1 MADGR
6 DALRKWQE
14 KRGFNQREMADVLGF
29 HETYVCQI
37 LKGNRFP
44 ALANAVRIER
54 VTGIPVE
61 SWLARRSTKAASH
74 VSKTAVSPEL
84 TECKA

>member
-61 SWLARRSTKAASH
+61 SWLARRVAAKAKALPPAP
-74 VSKTAVSPEL
+74 VSSDL
-84 TECKA
+84 SECKA